1 MQPITLTSQQFWSR
15 NRSLNFYSDL
25 HQQRFYV
32 SEIYA
37 MPHYKQNLLLNEAE
51 CLVEDLE
58 FQLNEH
64 RDSDDYDW
72 IKRISSKI
80 LVTKKF
86 ALACRFLL
94 QKNVEDKRMARRI
107 ENYESLVKRL
117 KSFMSMSFAIV
128 SCKLTPDDKSLMS
141 AFFLLGQEAKNVSR
155 NKQIEYF
162 ESYFENCKDKGTLE
176 LALEV
181 CLDWHNAFDVMVK
194 ENLIRRQDSKHYL
207 ILAKK
212 LKKLIAA
219 LPDEALPC
227 NDPNVP
233 AT

>member
-1 MQPITLTSQQFWSR
+1 
-15 NRSLNFYSDL
+15 
-25 HQQRFYV
+25 
-32 SEIYA
+32 

-58 FQLNEH
+58 YQLNEH

-72 IKRISSKI
+72 IQRISSKI

-86 ALACRFLL
+86 ALACRFSL
-94 QKNVEDKRMARRI
+94 QKNVEEKRMAKRI
-107 ENYESLVKRL
+107 ENYESLIERL
-117 KSFMSMSFAIV
+117 KSFTKASLLIA
-128 SCKLTPDDKSLMS
+128 SCTLTSDNKGLMS

-155 NKQIEYF
+155 NKRIEYF
-162 ESYFENCKDKGTLE
+162 ELYFEDCKDKGILE

-181 CLDWHNAFDVMVK
+181 CLDWHNMSDVMAK
-194 ENLIRRQDSKHYL
+194 ENLLGAKRSQYYL

-212 LKKLIAA
+212 LKKLIAE
-219 LPDEALPC
+219 LPAQTSPC
-227 NDPNVP
+227 NDPDAP

>member
-1 MQPITLTSQQFWSR
+1 MQPITATTQQFWTR
-15 NRSLNFYSDL
+15 NRYLKFYSDL
-25 HQQRFYV
+25 HQQSFYI
-32 SEIYA
+32 SEVHG

-64 RDSDDYDW
+64 RDSDDDDW
-72 IKRISSKI
+72 IRRISSKI

-86 ALACRFLL
+86 ALACRFSL
-94 QKNVEDKRMARRI
+94 QKNVEEKRILKRI
-107 ENYESLVKRL
+107 ENYESLIEKLRG
-117 KSFMSMSFAIV
+117 FMSASFVIV
-128 SCKLTPDDKSLMS
+128 SCNLTSKDENLMS
-141 AFFLLGQEAKNVSR
+141 AFFLLGQQAGNVSR
-155 NKQIEYF
+155 GKQMEFF

-176 LALEV
+176 LALKV
-181 CLDWHNAFDVMVK
+181 CLDWHNMFDAMVK
-194 ENLIRRQDSKHYL
+194 DSLLGRKNSNHYL

-219 LPDEALPC
+219 LPAQTSPC
-227 NDPNVP
+227 NDQDVP

>member
-1 MQPITLTSQQFWSR
+1 
-15 NRSLNFYSDL
+15 
-25 HQQRFYV
+25 
-32 SEIYA
+32 

-51 CLVEDLE
+51 CLIEDLE
-58 FQLNEH
+58 YQLNEH
-64 RDSDDYDW
+64 RDSDDYAW
-72 IKRISSKI
+72 IQRISSKI

-94 QKNVEDKRMARRI
+94 QKNVQEKRMARRV
-107 ENYESLVKRL
+107 ENYESLIKRL
-117 KSFMSMSFAIV
+117 KSFMSMSFTIV
-128 SCKLTPDDKSLMS
+128 SCKLTPNDKGLMN
-141 AFFLLGQEAKNVSR
+141 AFFLLGQEAINVSR
-155 NKQIEYF
+155 NKQVEYF

-181 CLDWHNAFDVMVK
+181 CLDWHNVFDVMAK
-194 ENLIRRQDSKHYL
+194 ENLIRRKNSKYYL

-219 LPDEALPC
+219 LPAEALPC

>member
-1 MQPITLTSQQFWSR
+1 MQPITFTSQQFWSR

-32 SEIYA
+32 SEIHE

-72 IKRISSKI
+72 IQRISSKI

-94 QKNVEDKRMARRI
+94 QKNVEEKRMTKRI
-107 ENYESLVKRL
+107 ENYESLIERL
-117 KSFMSMSFAIV
+117 KSFMSTSFAIV
-128 SCKLTPDDKSLMS
+128 SCKLTPHDKGLMN
-141 AFFLLGQEAKNVSR
+141 AFFLLGQEAINVSR
-155 NKQIEYF
+155 NKQMEYF

-181 CLDWHNAFDVMVK
+181 CLDWHNVFDVMAK
-194 ENLIRRQDSKHYL
+194 ENLIRRKSSKYYL
-207 ILAKK
+207 TLAKK

-219 LPDEALPC
+219 LPDQTSPC
-227 NDPNVP
+227 NDPDAL

>member
-1 MQPITLTSQQFWSR
+1 
-15 NRSLNFYSDL
+15 
-25 HQQRFYV
+25 
-32 SEIYA
+32 
-37 MPHYKQNLLLNEAE
+37 MPHYRQNLLLNEAE
-51 CLVEDLE
+51 CLAEDLE

-107 ENYESLVKRL
+107 ENYESLIERL
-117 KSFMSMSFAIV
+117 KSFMSMSFVIV
-128 SCKLTPDDKSLMS
+128 SCKLTPDDKSLMN
-141 AFFLLGQEAKNVSR
+141 AFFLLGQQAQNVSR

-162 ESYFENCKDKGTLE
+162 ESYFESCNDKGTLE

-181 CLDWHNAFDVMVK
+181 CLDWHNAFDAMAK
-194 ENLIRRQDSKHYL
+194 ENLIRRKDSKHYL

-212 LKKLIAA
+212 LKKLIAD
-219 LPDEALPC
+219 LPTESLPC
-227 NDPNVP
+227 NDPDVP
-233 AT
+233 AI

>member
-1 MQPITLTSQQFWSR
+1 
-15 NRSLNFYSDL
+15 
-25 HQQRFYV
+25 
-32 SEIYA
+32 

-58 FQLNEH
+58 YQLNVH
-64 RDSDDYDW
+64 RDSNDHDW
-72 IKRISSKI
+72 VQRISNKI

-86 ALACRFLL
+86 ALACRFSL
-94 QKNVEDKRMARRI
+94 QKNVDEKRIAKRI
-107 ENYESLVKRL
+107 ENYENLVEKL
-117 KSFMSMSFAIV
+117 KGFMSTSFAIV
-128 SCKLTPDDKSLMS
+128 SCKLTPDDKGLMN
-141 AFFLLGQEAKNVSR
+141 AFFLLGQEAINVSR
-155 NKQIEYF
+155 NKQVEYF

-181 CLDWHNAFDVMVK
+181 CLDWHNVFDVMAK
-194 ENLIRRQDSKHYL
+194 ENLIRRKNSKYYL
-207 ILAKK
+207 ILARK

-219 LPDEALPC
+219 LPAEALPC

>member
-1 MQPITLTSQQFWSR
+1 
-15 NRSLNFYSDL
+15 
-25 HQQRFYV
+25 
-32 SEIYA
+32 

-64 RDSDDYDW
+64 RDSDDDDW
-72 IKRISSKI
+72 IRRISSKI

-86 ALACRFLL
+86 ALACRFSL
-94 QKNVEDKRMARRI
+94 QKNVEEKRILKRI
-107 ENYESLVKRL
+107 ENYESLIEKLRG
-117 KSFMSMSFAIV
+117 FMSASFVIV
-128 SCKLTPDDKSLMS
+128 SCNLTSKDENLMS
-141 AFFLLGQEAKNVSR
+141 AFFLLGQQAGNVSR
-155 NKQIEYF
+155 GKQMEFF

-176 LALEV
+176 LALKV
-181 CLDWHNAFDVMVK
+181 CLDWHNMFDAMVK
-194 ENLIRRQDSKHYL
+194 DSLLGRKNSNHYL

-219 LPDEALPC
+219 LPAQTSPC
-227 NDPNVP
+227 NDPDVP

>member
-1 MQPITLTSQQFWSR
+1 
-15 NRSLNFYSDL
+15 
-25 HQQRFYV
+25 
-32 SEIYA
+32 

-94 QKNVEDKRMARRI
+94 QKNVEEKRMTKRI
-107 ENYESLVKRL
+107 ENYESLIERL
-117 KSFMSMSFAIV
+117 RGFMSASFVIV
-128 SCKLTPDDKSLMS
+128 SCNLTSEDRNLMS
-141 AFFLLGQEAKNVSR
+141 AFFLLGEQARYVSR
-155 NKQIEYF
+155 GKQMEYF

-176 LALEV
+176 LAHKV
-181 CLDWHNAFDVMVK
+181 CLDWHNMFDAMVK
-194 ENLIRRQDSKHYL
+194 DKLLGRKNSKHYL

-212 LKKLIAA
+212 LEKLIAA
-219 LPDEALPC
+219 LPAQTSPC
-227 NDPNVP
+227 NDLDVP